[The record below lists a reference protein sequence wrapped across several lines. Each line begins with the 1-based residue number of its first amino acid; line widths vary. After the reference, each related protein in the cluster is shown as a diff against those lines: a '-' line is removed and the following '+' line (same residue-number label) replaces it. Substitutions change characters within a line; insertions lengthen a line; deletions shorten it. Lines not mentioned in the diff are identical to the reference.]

1 MAAMH
6 PAATALAAGGLLLAG
21 GATGAA
27 LTAGSD
33 TPATPERRAAPAPVD
48 VRTEV
53 VHRTVHVVRHIK
65 PKRRAAPATAT
76 PAVVAPRP
84 QPVAATVARP
94 APRPAR
100 PLRTRSSATTGGGER
115 EHEVEHEGADD

>member
-33 TPATPERRAAPAPVD
+33 TPATPERRAAPAPVE

-94 APRPAR
+94 AR